1 MKLTPTRSVLLALR
15 DERRMMG
22 EGHHFLDEK
31 RLLLAG
37 EIMKQLTRYKAGE
50 RAWRR
55 KQREAAAALEAAYAR
70 HGQSGLEKY
79 PILPSEGM
87 GVTVEKSDFFG
98 VLLAEATFAAGS
110 PDLREIDGM
119 AASPEAALCR
129 EVFRDLVAL
138 AAERAAL
145 SGNLHRLL
153 EDYRK
158 TERRVRAL
166 ENILLPEMDAD
177 IAEMDVRLEESEQE
191 EVLRVR
197 MGR

>member
-1 MKLTPTRSVLLALR
+1 MEATPTRSVLLALR

-37 EIMKQLTRYKAGE
+37 EIMKQLVRYREGE
-50 RAWRR
+50 KLWKR
-55 KQREAAAALEAAYAR
+55 KQREASLALEAAYAR
-70 HGQSGLEKY
+70 HGRAGLESY
-79 PILPSEGM
+79 PVEPDPEM
-87 GVTVEKSDFFG
+87 GVTVEKTDFFG
-98 VLLAEATFAAGS
+98 VGLAAVTFHPGMGE
-110 PDLREIDGM
+110 LGEIDSII
-119 AASPEAALCR
+119 ASPEAAACR
-129 EVFRDLVAL
+129 EAYRELVEL
-138 AAERAAL
+138 AAERAAV

-153 EDYRK
+153 ADYKK

-166 ENILLPEMDAD
+166 ENILLPEMDEQ

>member
-1 MKLTPTRSVLLALR
+1 MEATPTRSALLALR

-37 EIMKQLTRYKAGE
+37 EIMKQLARYKAGE
-50 RAWRR
+50 RVWKR
-55 KQREAAAALEAAYAR
+55 KQREASAALEAAYAR
-70 HGQSGLEKY
+70 HGRAGLESY
-79 PILPSEGM
+79 PVSPDPGM
-87 GVTVEKSDFFG
+87 GVTVEKTDFFG
-98 VLLAEATFAAGS
+98 VGLAEVSFVAGAS
-110 PDLREIDGM
+110 VVENLDSLIV
-119 AASPEAALCR
+119 SPEAVACR
-129 EVFRDLVAL
+129 EVFRELVEL
-138 AAERAAL
+138 SAARAAV

-153 EDYRK
+153 ADYKK

-166 ENILLPEMDAD
+166 ENILLPEMDEQ